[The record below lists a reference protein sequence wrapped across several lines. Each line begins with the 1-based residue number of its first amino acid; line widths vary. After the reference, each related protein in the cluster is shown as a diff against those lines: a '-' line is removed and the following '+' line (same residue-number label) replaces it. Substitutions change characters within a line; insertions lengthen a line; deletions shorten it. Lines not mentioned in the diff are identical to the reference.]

1 MFFKEVFLSSTEN
14 TRASLPST
22 PFFNKNYNLMA
33 FSFTEN
39 KLLHNIFQEIWSD
52 LNFSDKKVLESRLLT
67 HGLRKFLTSE
77 FFI

>member
-39 KLLHNIFQEIWSD
+39 KLLHNIFQELWSD
-52 LNFSDKKVLESRLLT
+52 LNFSDKNFGKSTTQAWTTEIFNV
-67 HGLRKFLTSE
+67 
-77 FFI
+77 

>member
-1 MFFKEVFLSSTEN
+1 
-14 TRASLPST
+14 
-22 PFFNKNYNLMA
+22 MA